1 MAITG
6 RRRCSLARA
15 AKGFPIH
22 ALLRFAAVRTI
33 PPRTTLGNARPT
45 RRALGTFDAT
55 AASAM
60 SRDSVEP
67 SAGVG
72 VLKRSL
78 ANAPVFKSISAHLMD
93 EPPTSIPR
101 PKGEVVNLS
110 HAFCFTCRPRV
121 NDPIITP
128 NMNLIDTQF
137 ATRRN
142 VALQPGTLLAALL
155 DRLTRTLGKN
165 PDTATA
171 RDIYD
176 ALSLAV
182 REELT
187 LRWLATQRRVA
198 NAHVKRV
205 CYFSVEYLPGRSLL
219 NALSSLEGG
228 LLQEAR
234 AALRELGYDLDDIAD
249 QEVDPGLGNGGLGRL
264 AACFLDSLATL
275 QYPAVGYGIRYDYG
289 IFTQVIGPDGGQREV
304 ASSWLRLRNV
314 WETPRGNVRFTV
326 RFGGRID
333 AEETGAPGDLG
344 RWVGTSDIY
353 AIGFDQLIPGNR
365 GPTVNHLRLWS
376 GRAITPFH
384 IDAFNAGD
392 YAAAV
397 QEQVDAKN
405 LSRVLYPDDSTP
417 QGKELRLKQQYFF
430 VSASLQDILATHLS
444 EGRSLA
450 SMPDSIAIQ
459 LNDTHAAVAIP
470 ELMRLLVDEH
480 GLSWN
485 ESWLITTRVFAYT
498 NHTLL
503 PEALESWPVAMFER
517 LLPRHLQIIY
527 LINRDFLQSVEARY
541 PGDDERRRSL
551 SIIDDTGDRR
561 VRMAHLAVIGSHRVN
576 GVAQLHSDLMRQQV
590 FSGFADLYPDRFI
603 NVTNGIAVRRWL
615 KQSNPGLAALL
626 TERLGSAWENDL
638 EEIGRL
644 IGAADDAEFRRQF
657 RGIKRTNKQRLADEV
672 MRRTGVELSVNSLF
686 DVQVKRIHEYKRQL
700 LNLLYVVSRYRRIRD
715 NPRADIV
722 PRSVIFAGKAA
733 PGYAMAKSVIKLINN
748 VARTVDADP
757 LARGKLQ
764 VAFLPDYDVSLAQ
777 KIMPA
782 ADLSQQISTAGME
795 ASGTGN
801 MKLALNGALTIGT
814 LDGANIEI
822 RDHVGAENV
831 FIFGLTADEVAA
843 RRCAG
848 YVPRRELD
856 GNPELKSTL
865 CLIESGF
872 FSPGRPDDA
881 KPVVDRLLSD
891 GEPFMVLAD
900 FAAYVRAQD
909 RVDALY
915 ALEDEWSYKAIVN
928 CLNMGYFS
936 SDRSIREYADRI
948 WGVKPVMKR
957 REFDRPCNNRFR
969 SVLVRRRQARA
980 HIREARCAFV

>member
-1 MAITG
+1 
-6 RRRCSLARA
+6 
-15 AKGFPIH
+15 
-22 ALLRFAAVRTI
+22 
-33 PPRTTLGNARPT
+33 
-45 RRALGTFDAT
+45 
-55 AASAM
+55 
-60 SRDSVEP
+60 
-67 SAGVG
+67 
-72 VLKRSL
+72 
-78 ANAPVFKSISAHLMD
+78 
-93 EPPTSIPR
+93 
-101 PKGEVVNLS
+101 
-110 HAFCFTCRPRV
+110 
-121 NDPIITP
+121 
-128 NMNLIDTQF
+128 MNLIDTQF

-165 PDTATA
+165 PESAAA

-234 AALRELGYDLDDIAD
+234 AAVRDLGHDLDDIAD

-264 AACFLDSLATL
+264 AACYLDSLATL
-275 QYPAVGYGIRYDYG
+275 HYPAVGYGIRYDYG
-289 IFTQVIGPDGGQREV
+289 IFTQVIGTDGGQREV

-314 WETPRGNVRFTV
+314 WETPRGNVRYTV
-326 RFGGRID
+326 KFGGRIEAAAD
-333 AEETGAPGDLG
+333 ADPCDLH

-397 QEQVDAKN
+397 QEQIEAKN

-444 EGRSLA
+444 EGRTLA
-450 SMPDSIAIQ
+450 SIPDSIAIQ
-459 LNDTHAAVAIP
+459 LNDTHPAVAIP
-470 ELMRLLVDEH
+470 ELMRLLIDEH
-480 GLSWN
+480 GLTWA
-485 ESWLITTRVFAYT
+485 ESWQISTRVFSYT

-503 PEALESWPVAMFER
+503 PEALETWPVSMFER

-527 LINRDFLQSVEARY
+527 LINRDFLQTVEKHH
-541 PGDDERRRSL
+541 PGDNDRRRHL
-551 SIIDDTGDRR
+551 SIIDDDGDRR

-576 GVAQLHSDLMRQQV
+576 GVAQLHSDLMRKHV
-590 FSGFADLYPDRFI
+590 FSGFTDLYPDRFI

-615 KQSNPGLAALL
+615 KQSNPGLSALL

-638 EEIGRL
+638 EELGRL
-644 IGAADDAEFRRQF
+644 VGAADDADFRRQF
-657 RGIKRTNKQRLADEV
+657 RGVKRTNKQRLAAEI
-672 MRRTGVELSVNSLF
+672 MRRTGVEISLNSLF

-700 LNLLYVVSRYRRIRD
+700 LNLLYVVTRYQRLRE
-715 NPRADIV
+715 NPRADVV
-722 PRSVIFAGKAA
+722 PRTVIFAGKAA
-733 PGYAMAKSVIKLINN
+733 PGYAMAKAIVKLINN
-748 VARTVDADP
+748 VARTIDTDAGVRD
-757 LARGKLQ
+757 KLR
-764 VAFLPDYDVSLAQ
+764 VVFLPDYDVSLAQ

-831 FIFGLTADEVAA
+831 FIFGLTAEEVAA
-843 RRCAG
+843 RRAAG
-848 YVPRRELD
+848 YQPRRELD
-856 GNPELKSTL
+856 ANPELRSTIR
-865 CLIESGF
+865 LIESGF

-900 FAAYVRAQD
+900 FAAYCLAQD
-909 RVDALY
+909 QVDALY
-915 ALEDEWSYKAIVN
+915 VREDDWSYKAIVN

-948 WGVKPVMKR
+948 WAVKPVM
-957 REFDRPCNNRFR
+957 
-969 SVLVRRRQARA
+969 
-980 HIREARCAFV
+980 